1 MTDNKVFIQRYSIVH
16 PLYLSFFSKSLYQ
29 DVARNW
35 KGLCLTYLLALLALS
50 VIPGVMRIRSNLI
63 NFFNTEAPGYVKQM
77 PTITV
82 KDGKVSISKPQPYYI
97 KDEKTDKPVMIIDT
111 TGKVTSLT
119 HSPAVV
125 LVTKTSVIMKTDKN
139 ETRTFDLSDVKS
151 LVVTRSVMY
160 DWMDSF
166 QDWAAFIFYPLA
178 LFFSFIYHIIEVL
191 FYAVVGHIFA
201 RSMQARLP
209 FRSIVRLAVIAITP
223 SVILGTLLAIAQIN
237 VPYWW
242 YVSIVIS
249 TAYVY
254 FAVRA
259 NSGREAPLAA

>member
-1 MTDNKVFIQRYSIVH
+1 MTDEKGLMQRYSMVH

-35 KGLCLTYLLALLALS
+35 KGLCLTYLFALLALS
-50 VIPGVMRIRSNLI
+50 VIPGVMKIRTNLI
-63 NFFNTEAPGYVKQM
+63 NFFNTDAPAFVKQM

-97 KDEKTDKPVMIIDT
+97 RDEKTDKPVMIIDT
-111 TGKVTSLT
+111 TGKVSSLS

-125 LVTKTSVIMKTDKN
+125 LVTKTSVIIKTDED

-151 LVVTRSVMY
+151 LVVTRKVIY

-166 QDWAAFIFYPLA
+166 QDWSAFIFYPLA
-178 LFFSFIYHIIEVL
+178 LFFSFIYHIFEVL
-191 FYAVVGHIFA
+191 FFAAIGHMFA
-201 RSMQARLP
+201 RSLQARLP
-209 FRSIVRLAVIAITP
+209 FSSVVRLAVIAITP
-223 SVILGTLLAIAQIN
+223 SVILGTLLAVVQIG

-242 YVSIVIS
+242 YVSLIIS
-249 TAYVY
+249 TGYVY
-254 FAVRA
+254 FAVRS
-259 NSGREAPLAA
+259 NSGRAAPSVA